1 MAGGLLYVCALFLLV
16 SDLALRVALVFGCGC
31 DWCEADAGGDVV
43 PVPMMAVPPMLLYN

>member
-1 MAGGLLYVCALFLLV
+1 MSARCSFWCRTF
-16 SDLALRVALVFGCGC
+16 ALRVALVFGCGC